1 MVSAYRKAE
10 SSYRQLVSAAAG
22 TSQEA
27 NAQLQLAGAAQI
39 SGDTS
44 TAVSAYTR
52 FLKIAPDSPNAQAV
66 RQTLA
71 QLKASLPQGQ
81 R

>member
-1 MVSAYRKAE
+1 VSAFTKTETAYKK
-10 SSYRQLVSAAAG
+10 LVTAAAG

-39 SGDTS
+39 SGDTT
-44 TAVSAYTR
+44 TAVDAYTR
-52 FLKIAPDSPNAQAV
+52 FLKIAPDSPNALAV
-66 RQTLA
+66 RQTLE
-71 QLKASLPQGQ
+71 QLKASLPQSQ